1 MTSVDKKELKQFTNR
16 YVNMLADS
24 VASDFAD
31 YVSQHEDYA
40 TLIHD
45 VAAEFIEERL
55 PIIEEDSRF
64 DVACAIMDKVYMTH
78 LR

>member
-1 MTSVDKKELKQFTNR
+1 MDSTEAKKFMNR
-16 YVNMLADS
+16 YVNMLAGS

-45 VAAEFIEERL
+45 LAAEFMEERL

-64 DVACAIMDKVYMTH
+64 DVACAIMDKVYLTTV
-78 LR
+78 